1 MSDLMVETV
10 FGMQRS
16 GDTRSFGEIAVAL
29 GFVEDNSLNAS
40 PTTWTRT
47 INPYH
52 KTQAA
57 IDQLVSPPGM
67 HR

>member
-29 GFVEDNSLNAS
+29 GFVEDNSLRRFADYLDKNNQS
-40 PTTWTRT
+40 LP
-47 INPYH
+47 
-52 KTQAA
+52 
-57 IDQLVSPPGM
+57 
-67 HR
+67 